1 MLNALQKQ
9 LKLMAAD
16 PGDPFTGIIRRLV
29 GPREAVRYERPSRA
43 LILAMPAMVGQI
55 RAWSRESKLPST
67 VRRLHSF
74 IMAYLY
80 SPEDFLPESSLGFFG
95 YLDDAYLVARVYHR
109 TVLEADT
116 FGLRRFT
123 ADETLSGNVQ
133 DWLKAVKGLLPEET
147 AAMDKML
154 EEAEFKRAG
163 DFSGLLSRA
172 AREGVAAGSRKS
184 GAMRGGGRR

>member
-16 PGDPFTGIIRRLV
+16 PGDPFTGIIRKLV
-29 GPREAVRYERPSRA
+29 GPREAVRYEQPSRA

-55 RAWSRESKLPST
+55 RAWSYESKLPST
-67 VRRLHSF
+67 LKRLHSF

-109 TVLEADT
+109 TVLESDA
-116 FGLRRFT
+116 FGLKRFV
-123 ADETLSGNVQ
+123 ADETLSSNVQ

-147 AAMDKML
+147 AAMDRML
-154 EEAEFKRAG
+154 EEAELKQDG
-163 DFSGLLSRA
+163 NFSGLLSRA
-172 AREGVAAGSRKS
+172 ARDGRTAGGRKS
-184 GAMRGGGRR
+184 GALRGGGR